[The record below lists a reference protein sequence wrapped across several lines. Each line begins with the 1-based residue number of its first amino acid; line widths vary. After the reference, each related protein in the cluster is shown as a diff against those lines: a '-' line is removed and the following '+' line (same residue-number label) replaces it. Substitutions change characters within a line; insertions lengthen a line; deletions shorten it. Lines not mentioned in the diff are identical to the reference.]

1 MHLDSFITQLSF
13 KHKNSKH
20 LGTESGHQVAP
31 IFYKNWQPSAGFMR
45 LISKKAAQNS
55 KNA

>member
-20 LGTESGHQVAP
+20 LGMESGHQVAP
-31 IFYKNWQPSAGFMR
+31 ILYKNWQPSAGFMR